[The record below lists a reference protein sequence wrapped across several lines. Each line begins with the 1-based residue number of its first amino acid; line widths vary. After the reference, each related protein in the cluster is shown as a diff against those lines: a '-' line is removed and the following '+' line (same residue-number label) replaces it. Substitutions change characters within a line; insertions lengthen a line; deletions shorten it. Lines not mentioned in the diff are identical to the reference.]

1 MYIKFIDNRV
11 FDILIYPYE
20 GYIEFE
26 TDVDT
31 GLLLTGDCYLV
42 NGKIEYIEPIVEEI
56 IEEIGE

>member
-11 FDILIYPYE
+11 FDILTYPYE

-26 TDVDT
+26 TDINT
-31 GLLLTGDCYLV
+31 GLLLTGNCYLV